1 CLFANEVYTKDRTL
15 PEPPTDLW
23 TGRRQSDD
31 TPIMQS
37 YGNEEANVVGAAV
50 ACQASLSRVLADLL
64 TLGGRGLYEDEE

>member
-1 CLFANEVYTKDRTL
+1 
-15 PEPPTDLW
+15 
-23 TGRRQSDD
+23 
-31 TPIMQS
+31 MQS